1 MWGENGGNHRTF
13 LKVDKAGIERIFKNY
28 PVKYMCLY
36 WYWNRTGG
44 GNGRTFLIKYSIQRE
59 QHE

>member
-44 GNGRTFLIKYSIQRE
+44 GNGRTFLIKYSI
-59 QHE
+59 